1 MVTKAEPPS
10 SKRQS
15 KGGLVLARFGLRA
28 LRVTASTVAVVALVQ
43 EQWVPGFSFGVAWL
57 LLIKAPDIF
66 HFLNDDTKNRA

>member
-43 EQWVPGFSFGVAWL
+43 EQWVPGVSFGVAWL
-57 LLIKAPDIF
+57 LLLKAPSVF
-66 HFLNDDTKNRA
+66 RFLKDDTTSRV

>member
-10 SKRQS
+10 SQRQS

-43 EQWVPGFSFGVAWL
+43 EQWVPGVSFGVAWL
-57 LLIKAPDIF
+57 LLLKAPSVF
-66 HFLNDDTKNRA
+66 RFLKDDTTSRV